1 MSLIFPLYIGP
12 PLSSSQCEKYQKISK
27 GSSIAIQRYLGNQN
41 LPIAKESSLMSGAA
55 KESCRQEVVPSS
67 LRIVSE
73 KSVRNRAAWLRPT
86 ASIRKSA
93 QVRSSLRKRAHLY
106 VGIYRHDDETL
117 GSRLAPLRSFIAFQR
132 FRDPCS
138 EAGLWTILPNL
149 CGRAFVGK
157 WRDDVTMI
165 ERLAYI
171 RISDRTNAR

>member
-41 LPIAKESSLMSGAA
+41 LPIAKESSLISGAA

-132 FRDPCS
+132 FRDVRSS
-138 EAGLWTILPNL
+138 ENGATMWRWSSVSRI
-149 CGRAFVGK
+149 FVSA
-157 WRDDVTMI
+157 I
-165 ERLAYI
+165 ERT
-171 RISDRTNAR
+171 RVNKFKRRSFVRS